1 MPSDSPSA
9 AAEGIAPRISVTR
22 PEEPAV
28 GIFEHRRSA
37 VVQVTGC
44 TDLKSDS
51 AQILEGSGF
60 FIDEQA
66 HVVVAAS
73 VVASAE
79 KIWVE
84 RGDES
89 FAAEK
94 IGSDPETNLALL
106 RLLKKPERFTP
117 ISLKE
122 EMAGEVRIGS
132 TLISIGSKLGM
143 SPGPNQGLITGR
155 NLFYGE
161 HKFAVPYWRSSLA
174 MDGGESGSPVF
185 DIQGNF
191 IGVLIA
197 SLPEI
202 RSSFILPAFAV
213 RRVIDELLQTGSVSH
228 VSLGF
233 SARQELQPD
242 GSHRLSIIQ
251 VNKDS
256 SAEKAG
262 LQVGDELLRLN
273 NQTLSSMEDL
283 VTAIFLARVGDN
295 LDLAAA
301 RQGSINPII
310 CILPLTSGG

>member
-1 MPSDSPSA
+1 VA
-9 AAEGIAPRISVTR
+9 
-22 PEEPAV
+22 
-28 GIFEHRRSA
+28 IFENNRSA
-37 VVQVTGC
+37 VVQVLGW
-44 TDLKSDS
+44 TDTKSDS

-106 RLLKKPERFTP
+106 HLLKRPERFTSIP
-117 ISLKE
+117 LKNATE
-122 EMAGEVRIGS
+122 KEVRIGS
-132 TLISIGSKLGM
+132 ALISIGSKLGM
-143 SPGPNQGLITGR
+143 APGPNQGLISGR
-155 NLFYGE
+155 HLLYGE
-161 HKFAVPYWRSSLA
+161 HKFIVPYWRSSLA

-191 IGVLIA
+191 IGILIA
-197 SLPEI
+197 ALPDI
-202 RSSFILPAFAV
+202 HSSFILPAFAV
-213 RRVIDELLQTGSVSH
+213 RRVVDELLRTGSVSH

-233 SARQELQPD
+233 SASQELRPN
-242 GSHRLSIIQ
+242 GSYRLSVIQ

-256 SAEKAG
+256 PAEKAG
-262 LQVGDELLRLN
+262 LQVGDELLRIN
-273 NQTLSSMEDL
+273 DKILSSMEDL
-283 VTAIFLARVGDN
+283 AIAIFLAHVGDN
-295 LDLAAA
+295 LDLEVSS
-301 RQGSINPII
+301 RREIIRIRTSPI
-310 CILPLTSGG
+310 PSA

>member
-1 MPSDSPSA
+1 LEGVSPK
-9 AAEGIAPRISVTR
+9 ISITR

-28 GIFEHRRSA
+28 SIFEHKHSA
-37 VVQVTGC
+37 VVQVLGWS
-44 TDLKSDS
+44 DLKSDS

-73 VVASAE
+73 VVATAE

-94 IGSDPETNLALL
+94 VGSDPETNLALL

-117 ISLKE
+117 ISLQE
-122 EMAGEVRIGS
+122 GTENELRIGS
-132 TLISIGSKLGM
+132 VLVSIGSKLGM
-143 SPGPNQGLITGR
+143 APGPNQGLITGR

-185 DIQGNF
+185 DIHGNF

-213 RRVIDELLQTGSVSH
+213 RRVIDELLQTGGVSH

-242 GSHRLSIIQ
+242 GSHRLSVIQ

-256 SAEKAG
+256 PAEKAG
-262 LQVGDELLRLN
+262 LQVGDELLRIN
-273 NQTLSSMEDL
+273 DQALSSMEDL
-283 VTAIFLARVGDN
+283 AIAIFYLHPSETILLN
-295 LDLAAA
+295 LSRREKETPLVISITA
-301 RQGSINPII
+301 GS
-310 CILPLTSGG
+310 S

>member
-1 MPSDSPSA
+1 
-9 AAEGIAPRISVTR
+9 
-22 PEEPAV
+22 
-28 GIFEHRRSA
+28 
-37 VVQVTGC
+37 VQVTGC

-66 HVVVAAS
+66 HVVVASS

-122 EMAGEVRIGS
+122 ETEGEVRIGS
-132 TLISIGSKLGM
+132 TLVSIGSKLGM
-143 SPGPNQGLITGR
+143 EPGPNQGLLTGQ

-161 HKFAVPYWRSSLA
+161 HKFLVPYWRSSLA

-185 DIQGNF
+185 DLQGNF

-213 RRVIDELLQTGSVSH
+213 RRVVDELLQTGSVSH

-233 SARQELQPD
+233 SARQELQTS
-242 GSHRLSIIQ
+242 GQYYISIIQ
-251 VNKDS
+251 VIKDS
-256 SAEKAG
+256 PAGKAG
-262 LQVGDELLRLN
+262 LQVHDELKRI
-273 NQTLSSMEDL
+273 NQRAISNMEDL
-283 VTAIFLARVGDN
+283 AVAIFHLHPGDTAE
-295 LDLAAA
+295 LEIL
-301 RQGSINPII
+301 REGQKHTLSIVTDS
-310 CILPLTSGG
+310 LLSH